1 MVCRLLLGF
10 FQTVVRH
17 SFRGKDKEIGKKR
30 WKDTD
35 IGQAKFVSQTKCL
48 VRKLSGKYKWHAY

>member
-1 MVCRLLLGF
+1 MKKHSKRYEKAFGSGSVDLNYMVCRLLLGF

-30 WKDTD
+30 
-35 IGQAKFVSQTKCL
+35 
-48 VRKLSGKYKWHAY
+48 